1 MLSLSF
7 LMGGEVADGAHE
19 AVMRVERSNIQ
30 KHYVKSEVPV
40 KHKECVLTL
49 KLRVF
54 C

>member
-19 AVMRVERSNIQ
+19 AVMRVERSNIE

-40 KHKECVLTL
+40 KHKERVLTL